1 MTGRRRP
8 CGLSLPH
15 RRHIVASGHGA
26 HGGHIMT
33 CRRSRSGLSRAHR
46 RHIVSG
52 GHRTHGGHIMT
63 GRRRPCGLS
72 LPHRRHIVASGHG
85 AHGGH
90 IMTCR
95 RSRSGLSRAHRRHVV
110 TCGRSRSGL
119 SLAHRRHIM
128 ACVGVDRDRRRLLR
142 HGAGWTH
149 RRARRPDTG
158 RIRRRRTAAHTTG
171 RKNGCSLRGRGR
183 RSVARMTLREHRAG
197 RGGQEQ
203 WDKANGSADH
213 DEAPS
218 IGRTVTTLNMPAC
231 MCISM

>member
-1 MTGRRRP
+1 MAHRRRR
-8 CGLSLPH
+8 CWLSLTH
-15 RRHIVASGHGA
+15 RRHIVSGGHWT

-52 GHRTHGGHIMT
+52 VHRTHDGHIMT
-63 GRRRPCGLS
+63 GR
-72 LPHRRHIVASGHG
+72 
-85 AHGGH
+85 
-90 IMTCR
+90 
-95 RSRSGLSRAHRRHVV
+95 SRL
-110 TCGRSRSGL
+110 CGL
-119 SLAHRRHIM
+119 SLAHRRHVV
-128 ACVGVDRDRRRLLR
+128 ACVGVDRDGRRLLR

-149 RRARRPDTG
+149 RRARRPDKG

-183 RSVARMTLREHRAG
+183 RPVARMTLRQDSAG

-203 WDKANGSADH
+203 WDEADGSADH

-231 MCISM
+231 MCINM